1 MTRRTSLLAMLLVG
15 IANVTGAHSET
26 LGISVIDEGGAGIYS
41 RVYYEDGTQP
51 RPFWNTN
58 ERGELQRP
66 QPCGKT
72 RTLKAHPFDTGTY
85 FDSVEEPCAEKVTL
99 RVVKRKTPKGIA
111 INFRTVPFMLSDG
124 SPAVMVLKS
133 TLDATSLE
141 LNTANPGCQV
151 KLLAGS
157 HQEVFKVDGIRWVS
171 VKQGATEL
179 SKVIAGAEQPD
190 QQVVNL
196 PFACATA
203 GERLPTLQAGAADR
217 IEKSFAKG
225 AIMTNETL
233 KNLGI
238 GYTLQ

>member
-1 MTRRTSLLAMLLVG
+1 MLLVG
-15 IANVTGAHSET
+15 ATNAIGAHAET
-26 LGISVIDEGGAGIYS
+26 LGINVMDEGGTGVYS

-58 ERGELQRP
+58 EKGELQRP

-111 INFRTVPFMLSDG
+111 INFRTVPFTLLDG

-133 TLDATSLE
+133 TLDVSSLD

-151 KLLAGS
+151 KLLAGA
-157 HQEVFKVDGIRWVS
+157 HQEVFKVEGVRWVS

-179 SKVIAGAEQPD
+179 SKVVAGAVQPD

-196 PFACATA
+196 PYQCATA

-217 IEKSFAKG
+217 IEKSLAKG
-225 AIMTNETL
+225 PVITNETL
-233 KNLGI
+233 RNLGI
-238 GYTLQ
+238 GFVVQ